1 MWQLPKQVYRRFS
14 AMLLY
19 TVTNMYG
26 VPRIVFLI
34 EAAVAVCSG
43 PCVEF
48 PRDKDAV
55 VADAIELTRVLHHVL
70 DYT

>member
-1 MWQLPKQVYRRFS
+1 
-14 AMLLY
+14 
-19 TVTNMYG
+19 MYG

-43 PCVEF
+43 ACVEF

-70 DYT
+70 DYI